1 MAWRDN
7 LVPASFRGVGFQV
20 DDTETKA
27 GGRRIALHE
36 YPGRDDPFAEDMG
49 EITKT
54 FSIEGFI
61 VGDDYLDRGER
72 LIDAC
77 NMPGPGELVHPY
89 RGSQNVVCTEI
100 VETTRTREGRMAR
113 YTLTFTEAGENQFPS
128 AGVNTEE
135 AVQTRASAAIPAVI
149 EEFTGGGFEV

>member
-1 MAWRDN
+1 
-7 LVPASFRGVGFQV
+7 
-20 DDTETKA
+20 
-27 GGRRIALHE
+27 
-36 YPGRDDPFAEDMG
+36 MG

-89 RGSQNVVCTEI
+89 RGSRNVVCNKI
-100 VETTRTREGRMAR
+100 VEAVRTREGRIAR
-113 YTLTFTEAGENQFPS
+113 YTMSFTQAGENQYPT
-128 AGVNTEE
+128 AAANTSDT
-135 AVQTRASAAIPAVI
+135 VRSRGGAAIPPII
-149 EEFTGGGFEV
+149 EQFLGSFGL

>member
-20 DDTETKA
+20 AESENKA

-36 YPGRDDPFAEDMG
+36 YPGRDVPFAEDMG

-54 FSIEGFI
+54 FSIEGYI

-89 RGSQNVVCTEI
+89 RGSQQVVCHEI
-100 VETTRTREGRMAR
+100 VESVSHPRGAHGALHDGIHRGWREPVPVERR
-113 YTLTFTEAGENQFPS
+113 KY
-128 AGVNTEE
+128 
-135 AVQTRASAAIPAVI
+135 R
-149 EEFTGGGFEV
+149 GGGAHARKCRHPGDH

>member
-7 LVPASFRGVGFQV
+7 LVAASFRGAEFGV
-20 DDTETKA
+20 DESENKA

-61 VGDDYLDRGER
+61 VGDDYLDRGQR

-77 NMPGPGELVHPY
+77 NTPGPGELVHPY
-89 RGSQNVVCTEI
+89 RVARATSSA
-100 VETTRTREGRMAR
+100 TRSSS
-113 YTLTFTEAGENQFPS
+113 PS
-128 AGVNTEE
+128 ARARGGWR
-135 AVQTRASAAIPAVI
+135 ATR
-149 EEFTGGGFEV
+149 

>member
-7 LVPASFRGVGFQV
+7 LVAASFRGVEFEV
-20 DDTETKA
+20 NESENKA

-89 RGSQNVVCTEI
+89 RGSRNVVCNEI
-100 VETTRTREGRMAR
+100 VESVRTREGRIAR
-113 YTLTFTEAGENQFPS
+113 YTMTFTQAGENQYPT
-128 AGVNTEE
+128 AAANT
-135 AVQTRASAAIPAVI
+135 ADTVRSRGGAAIPPII
-149 EEFTGGGFEV
+149 EQFLGSFGL